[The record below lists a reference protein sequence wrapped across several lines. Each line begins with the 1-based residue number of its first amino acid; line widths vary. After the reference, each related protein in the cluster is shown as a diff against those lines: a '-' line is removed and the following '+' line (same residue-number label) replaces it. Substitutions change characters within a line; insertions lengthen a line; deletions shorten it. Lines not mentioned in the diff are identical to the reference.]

1 MISMP
6 APVPFMVDTS
16 MLCSDTNGSPY
27 LFDICTDTNKQTN
40 KQIIVTTSFRD

>member
-27 LFDICTDTNKQTN
+27 LFDISTTKQTDYLLHHLE
-40 KQIIVTTSFRD
+40 ITFFL